1 MATPLNRGACAKSD
15 TEAMTNTN
23 ATIIFFIFDVFT
35 TGRQNYTI
43 FHFPTLVGTKLP
55 PFLLLHHQTSSEQSH
70 LFRPRIVWSLREARR
85 NSPLFVF
92 VLNELDTH
100 AFDHTIVHRKKR
112 EARLLTLAHKS
123 VHRSLFQDGIDKM
136 ICNSETHSCWS
147 NAFRCFHNTATTI
160 GTVMSTECEIRVE
173 SVPGRPKREERSRCN
188 I

>member
-70 LFRPRIVWSLREARR
+70 LLRPRIVWSLREARR

-123 VHRSLFQDGIDKM
+123 VHRSLFQDGIDKKDDM
-136 ICNSETHSCWS
+136 QQR
-147 NAFRCFHNTATTI
+147 NAFML
-160 GTVMSTECEIRVE
+160 VECVSLFPQYRDNDWNGYEHGVRN
-173 SVPGRPKREERSRCN
+173 SSGKRARSPKKRRKKPL
-188 I
+188 